1 MNRRDLFESMAYID
15 STILERSE
23 RRKRPARRPIRWWNA
38 VAAVVAVAL
47 LLPVVHRLA
56 TYQPKKDGASNSSI
70 ADTTTSTSET
80 QDAQQLEPVAL
91 SSFARAE
98 AEYPEMAPYVQWDD
112 YTTLEGF
119 DSEGYYDAYSLWE
132 ADVEAQRQEPGY
144 ADSLTSY
151 FSSSISAF
159 LSAQSGENRA
169 FSPLNVY
176 FALGMMA
183 EFSDEAGQQEILSLL
198 SLPNMEALRSQA
210 KAVWNGQ
217 YRDDGA
223 TTMRLASSLWMDE
236 GFSLDDATLSTLAET
251 YYASSYQGEMG
262 STRFNQA
269 LQAWLNRETGNR
281 LLNQV
286 NDLTLN
292 QGTVLALA
300 TTVFYQAKWQQEFS
314 PALTSDAIFYAAGG
328 NVTCDMMQGTYYG
341 NYYWGDHFSA
351 VGKPMENGGGT
362 MWLVLPDEGVAVD
375 ELLADQGTLAFLLSK
390 GGWSQQKEM
399 TIHLSLPRFD
409 LTSEMDL
416 VEGLKALGVQAVFD
430 GGLPLTQMPHG
441 VRVTTDEE
449 GVTAVAYTVM
459 EYESAEPEGEEIAF
473 TLDRPFLFAITSE
486 DGLPL
491 FVGVVETP

>member
-169 FSPLNVY
+169 FRRS
-176 FALGMMA
+176 MCT
-183 EFSDEAGQQEILSLL
+183 
-198 SLPNMEALRSQA
+198 LPWA
-210 KAVWNGQ
+210 
-217 YRDDGA
+217 
-223 TTMRLASSLWMDE
+223 
-236 GFSLDDATLSTLAET
+236 
-251 YYASSYQGEMG
+251 
-262 STRFNQA
+262 
-269 LQAWLNRETGNR
+269 
-281 LLNQV
+281 
-286 NDLTLN
+286 
-292 QGTVLALA
+292 
-300 TTVFYQAKWQQEFS
+300 
-314 PALTSDAIFYAAGG
+314 
-328 NVTCDMMQGTYYG
+328 
-341 NYYWGDHFSA
+341 
-351 VGKPMENGGGT
+351 
-362 MWLVLPDEGVAVD
+362 
-375 ELLADQGTLAFLLSK
+375 
-390 GGWSQQKEM
+390 
-399 TIHLSLPRFD
+399 
-409 LTSEMDL
+409 
-416 VEGLKALGVQAVFD
+416 
-430 GGLPLTQMPHG
+430 
-441 VRVTTDEE
+441 
-449 GVTAVAYTVM
+449 
-459 EYESAEPEGEEIAF
+459 
-473 TLDRPFLFAITSE
+473 
-486 DGLPL
+486 
-491 FVGVVETP
+491 

>member
-1 MNRRDLFESMAYID
+1 MNRRDLFESMAHID
-15 STILERSE
+15 SRILERSE
-23 RRKRPARRPIRWWNA
+23 RRKRPARRPVRWLNA
-38 VAAVVAVAL
+38 VAALVAVAL
-47 LLPVVHRLA
+47 LLPVARHFIASTSR
-56 TYQPKKDGASNSSI
+56 KDGASDNST
-70 ADTTTSTSET
+70 ADTTTSDTQET
-80 QDAQQLEPVAL
+80 GTLEPVAL

-98 AEYPEMAPYVQWDD
+98 AVYPEMAPYVNWDD

-119 DSEGYYDAYSLWE
+119 DNESYYAAYNLWE
-132 ADVEAQRQEPGY
+132 ADVEAQRQQPGY

-159 LSAQSGENRA
+159 LSDHTGENRA
-169 FSPLNVY
+169 FSPINVY
-176 FALGMMA
+176 LSLGMMA
-183 EFSDEAGQQEILSLL
+183 ELAGEAGQQEILSLL

-223 TTMRLASSLWMDE
+223 TTMRLAASLWMDE
-236 GFSLDDATLSTLAET
+236 GFSVDDATLSTLAET

-262 STRFNQA
+262 SQRFTQA
-269 LQAWLNRETGNR
+269 LQAWLNRETGNQ

-286 NDLTLN
+286 NNLTLD

-300 TTVFYQAKWQQEFS
+300 TTVYYQAKWQQEFS
-314 PALTSDAIFYAAGG
+314 PAQTVEAAFHAAGG

-341 NYYWGDHFSA
+341 DYYWGDRFSA
-351 VGKPMENGGGT
+351 VGKPLANGGGT

-375 ELLADQGTLAFLLSK
+375 ELLTDQGTLAFLLSK

-416 VEGLKALGVQAVFD
+416 IEGLRQLGVQAVFE

-459 EYESAEPEGEEIAF
+459 EYESAEPEGEEITF

-491 FVGVVETP
+491 FVGVVERP

>member
-15 STILERSE
+15 SAILERSE

-70 ADTTTSTSET
+70 ADTTTSTLESQE
-80 QDAQQLEPVAL
+80 AQQLEPVAL
-91 SSFARAE
+91 SSFSRVE

-119 DSEGYYDAYSLWE
+119 DSEGYYAAYSLWE
-132 ADVEAQRQEPGY
+132 ADVEAQRQEPDY
-144 ADSLTSY
+144 ADSLTAY
-151 FSSSISAF
+151 FSSSISTF
-159 LSAQSGENRA
+159 LAGKSGENRA

-183 EFSDEAGQQEILSLL
+183 ELSDEAGQQEILSLL
-198 SLPNMEALRSQA
+198 SLPNIEALRSQA

-262 STRFNQA
+262 STRFSQA
-269 LQAWLNRETGNR
+269 LQAWLNRETGNQ

-286 NDLTLN
+286 NDLTLE

-314 PALTSDAIFYAAGG
+314 PALTRDAIFHAAGG
-328 NVTCDMMQGTYYG
+328 DLTCDMMQGDVLWKLLLG
-341 NYYWGDHFSA
+341 RPLQRRGQAPGERRRHHVAGAARRWR
-351 VGKPMENGGGT
+351 GGGRAAHR
-362 MWLVLPDEGVAVD
+362 PGH
-375 ELLADQGTLAFLLSK
+375 LAFLLSK

-399 TIHLSLPRFD
+399 TIHSPCRG
-409 LTSEMDL
+409 LTSPARWIWWRDSRNW
-416 VEGLKALGVQAVFD
+416 GCRRC
-430 GGLPLTQMPHG
+430 LTGDCP
-441 VRVTTDEE
+441 
-449 GVTAVAYTVM
+449 
-459 EYESAEPEGEEIAF
+459 
-473 TLDRPFLFAITSE
+473 
-486 DGLPL
+486 
-491 FVGVVETP
+491 